1 MLKNINLFFFIT
13 FLRIY
18 LMLFVTKNFNSSH
31 ATVTKLIKT
40 INRAKLIKSKS
51 VDFIGFY

>member
-1 MLKNINLFFFIT
+1 
-13 FLRIY
+13 
-18 LMLFVTKNFNSSH
+18 MLFVTKNFNSSH